1 MKQLL
6 TGSENRL
13 FSAIRIPKKFWFA
26 LGLALLMTLLCS
38 TALACRNP
46 NGECTGK
53 AYTYRYTD
61 DQWHQAECQ
70 SCGFT
75 YFAYHEIVQSAT
87 CQQPA
92 KCGKCNS
99 SFGGLGTHLLRSYQ
113 AREVTCIDKGWDA
126 YNKCAYCDYS
136 TKPYR
141 EMNALGHD
149 FVEYEGQAPTC
160 TEEGWHP
167 YKVCT
172 RGDLNTYWPIA
183 PLNHDL
189 VQHEGLDAT
198 CTAAGWN
205 AYEDCTRCDYTTF
218 SEAPALGHDF
228 VEYEGKD
235 PTCTEKGWHP
245 YKVCTR
251 GDLNTYWP
259 IAPLNHDLVQHE
271 GLDATCIDA
280 GWNAYEDCTR
290 CDYTTFSEAPA
301 LGHEYVSQTFAP
313 TCTADG
319 YTVSTCA
326 RCSESFTVNEGEK
339 LGHWFGEWQPDGN
352 RHRADCLRSGCG
364 YTSHTDCNLMD
375 CRLPGKEATV
385 VFQLCPVCGKG
396 SGGAQLALV
405 ENSSVAVMTGRLPA
419 GEAVVRMGEGAD
431 GTLLLSVAFETA
443 GRLSQ
448 ANGQMKITL
457 PAESFQNYGFALLN
471 AEGAETPLPVQEK
484 NGQIS
489 FLLDFTEPVCLL
501 RLTEKAA

>member
-1 MKQLL
+1 MDPLDREETRMKQLH
-6 TGSENRL
+6 TGSEARL

-61 DQWHQAECQ
+61 DQWHQVECQ

-75 YFAYHEIVQSAT
+75 YFAYHEIVRSAT

-99 SFGGLGTHLLRSYQ
+99 SFGGLGTHLLRNYP

-198 CTAAGWN
+198 C
-205 AYEDCTRCDYTTF
+205 
-218 SEAPALGHDF
+218 
-228 VEYEGKD
+228 
-235 PTCTEKGWHP
+235 
-245 YKVCTR
+245 
-251 GDLNTYWP
+251 
-259 IAPLNHDLVQHE
+259 
-271 GLDATCIDA
+271 IDA

-313 TCTADG
+313 TCTDDG

-385 VFQLCPVCGKG
+385 VFQLCPVCGKR
-396 SGGAQLALV
+396 SSGAQLALV
-405 ENSSVAVMTGRLPA
+405 ENSSVAVMTDRLPA

-431 GTLLLSVAFETA
+431 DTLLLSVAFETA

-448 ANGQMKITL
+448 ANGQMKVTL

>member
-1 MKQLL
+1 MKQLH
-6 TGSENRL
+6 TGSEARL

-75 YFAYHEIVQSAT
+75 YFAYHEIVRSAT

-99 SFGGLGTHLLRSYQ
+99 SFGGLGTHLLRSYP

-126 YNKCAYCDYS
+126 YNKCAYC
-136 TKPYR
+136 
-141 EMNALGHD
+141 
-149 FVEYEGQAPTC
+149 
-160 TEEGWHP
+160 TEE
-167 YKVCT
+167 
-172 RGDLNTYWPIA
+172 
-183 PLNHDL
+183 
-189 VQHEGLDAT
+189 
-198 CTAAGWN
+198 
-205 AYEDCTRCDYTTF
+205 
-218 SEAPALGHDF
+218 
-228 VEYEGKD
+228 
-235 PTCTEKGWHP
+235 GWHP

-385 VFQLCPVCGKG
+385 VFQLCPVCGKR
-396 SGGAQLALV
+396 SSGAQLALV
-405 ENSSVAVMTGRLPA
+405 ENISVAVMTDRLPA
-419 GEAVVRMGEGAD
+419 GEAGVRMGEGTD
-431 GTLLLSVAFETA
+431 DTLLLSVAFETA

-448 ANGQMKITL
+448 ANGQMKVTL

>member
-61 DQWHQAECQ
+61 DQWHQVECQ

-99 SFGGLGTHLLRSYQ
+99 SFGGLGTHLLRNYP

-160 TEEGWHP
+160 TEE
-167 YKVCT
+167 
-172 RGDLNTYWPIA
+172 
-183 PLNHDL
+183 
-189 VQHEGLDAT
+189 
-198 CTAAGWN
+198 
-205 AYEDCTRCDYTTF
+205 
-218 SEAPALGHDF
+218 
-228 VEYEGKD
+228 
-235 PTCTEKGWHP
+235 GWHP

-385 VFQLCPVCGKG
+385 VFQLCPVCGKR
-396 SGGAQLALV
+396 SSGAQLALV
-405 ENSSVAVMTGRLPA
+405 ENSSVAVMTDRLPA

-431 GTLLLSVAFETA
+431 DTLLLSVAFETA

-448 ANGQMKITL
+448 ANGQMKVTL

-501 RLTEKAA
+501 RLSEKAA

>member
-1 MKQLL
+1 MDPLDREETRMKQLH
-6 TGSENRL
+6 TGSEARL
-13 FSAIRIPKKFWFA
+13 FSAIRIPQKFWFA

-75 YFAYHEIVQSAT
+75 YFAYHEIVRSAT

-99 SFGGLGTHLLRSYQ
+99 SFGGLGTHLLRSYP

-160 TEEGWHP
+160 TEE
-167 YKVCT
+167 
-172 RGDLNTYWPIA
+172 
-183 PLNHDL
+183 
-189 VQHEGLDAT
+189 
-198 CTAAGWN
+198 
-205 AYEDCTRCDYTTF
+205 
-218 SEAPALGHDF
+218 
-228 VEYEGKD
+228 
-235 PTCTEKGWHP
+235 GWHP

-375 CRLPGKEATV
+375 CRLLGKEATV
-385 VFQLCPVCGKG
+385 VFQLCPVCGKR
-396 SGGAQLALV
+396 SSGAQLALV
-405 ENSSVAVMTGRLPA
+405 ENSSVAVMTDRLPA

-431 GTLLLSVAFETA
+431 DTLLLSVAFETA

-448 ANGQMKITL
+448 ANGQMKVTL

>member
-1 MKQLL
+1 MDPLDREETRMKQLH
-6 TGSENRL
+6 TGSEARL

-99 SFGGLGTHLLRSYQ
+99 SFGGLGSHLLRSYP

-141 EMNALGHD
+141 E
-149 FVEYEGQAPTC
+149 
-160 TEEGWHP
+160 
-167 YKVCT
+167 
-172 RGDLNTYWPIA
+172 LN
-183 PLNHDL
+183 
-189 VQHEGLDAT
+189 
-198 CTAAGWN
+198 
-205 AYEDCTRCDYTTF
+205 
-218 SEAPALGHDF
+218 ALGHDF

-301 LGHEYVSQTFAP
+301 LGHEYVAQTFAP

-364 YTSHTDCNLMD
+364 YTSHTDCILMD

-385 VFQLCPVCGKG
+385 VFQLCPVCGKR
-396 SGGAQLALV
+396 SSGAQLALV
-405 ENSSVAVMTGRLPA
+405 ENSSVAVMNDRLPA

-431 GTLLLSVAFETA
+431 DTLLLSVAFETA

-448 ANGQMKITL
+448 ANGQMKVTL

-484 NGQIS
+484 NGQNS

-501 RLTEKAA
+501 RLPEKAA

>member
-1 MKQLL
+1 MDPLDREETKMKQLL

-61 DQWHQAECQ
+61 DQWHQVECQ

-99 SFGGLGTHLLRSYQ
+99 SFGGLGTHLLRSYP

-160 TEEGWHP
+160 TEE
-167 YKVCT
+167 
-172 RGDLNTYWPIA
+172 
-183 PLNHDL
+183 
-189 VQHEGLDAT
+189 
-198 CTAAGWN
+198 
-205 AYEDCTRCDYTTF
+205 
-218 SEAPALGHDF
+218 
-228 VEYEGKD
+228 
-235 PTCTEKGWHP
+235 GWHP

-385 VFQLCPVCGKG
+385 VFQLCPVCGKR
-396 SGGAQLALV
+396 SSGAQLALV
-405 ENSSVAVMTGRLPA
+405 ENSSVAVMTDRLPA

-431 GTLLLSVAFETA
+431 DTLLLSVAFETA

-448 ANGQMKITL
+448 ANGQMKVTL

>member
-1 MKQLL
+1 MDPLDREETRMKQLH
-6 TGSENRL
+6 TGSEARL
-13 FSAIRIPKKFWFA
+13 FSAIRIPQKFWFA

-61 DQWHQAECQ
+61 DQWHQVECQ

-75 YFAYHEIVQSAT
+75 YFAYHEIVRSAT

-99 SFGGLGTHLLRSYQ
+99 SFGGLGTHLLRNYP

-198 CTAAGWN
+198 C
-205 AYEDCTRCDYTTF
+205 
-218 SEAPALGHDF
+218 
-228 VEYEGKD
+228 
-235 PTCTEKGWHP
+235 
-245 YKVCTR
+245 
-251 GDLNTYWP
+251 
-259 IAPLNHDLVQHE
+259 
-271 GLDATCIDA
+271 IDA

-313 TCTADG
+313 TCTDDG

-385 VFQLCPVCGKG
+385 VFQLCPVCGKR
-396 SGGAQLALV
+396 SSGAQLALV
-405 ENSSVAVMTGRLPA
+405 ENSSVAVMTDRLPA

-431 GTLLLSVAFETA
+431 DTLLLSVAFETA

-448 ANGQMKITL
+448 ANGQMKVTL

>member
-1 MKQLL
+1 MKQLH
-6 TGSENRL
+6 TGSEARL
-13 FSAIRIPKKFWFA
+13 FSAIRIPQKFWFA

-61 DQWHQAECQ
+61 DQWHQVECQ

-99 SFGGLGTHLLRSYQ
+99 SFGGLGSHLLRSYPAQ
-113 AREVTCIDKGWDA
+113 EVTCIDKGWDA

-198 CTAAGWN
+198 C
-205 AYEDCTRCDYTTF
+205 
-218 SEAPALGHDF
+218 
-228 VEYEGKD
+228 
-235 PTCTEKGWHP
+235 
-245 YKVCTR
+245 
-251 GDLNTYWP
+251 
-259 IAPLNHDLVQHE
+259 
-271 GLDATCIDA
+271 IDA

-313 TCTADG
+313 TCTDDG

-364 YTSHTDCNLMD
+364 YTSHTDCILMD

-385 VFQLCPVCGKG
+385 VFQLCPVCGKR
-396 SGGAQLALV
+396 SSGAQLALV
-405 ENSSVAVMTGRLPA
+405 ENSSVAVMTDRLPA
-419 GEAVVRMGEGAD
+419 GEAVVRMGEGTD
-431 GTLLLSVAFETA
+431 DTLLLSVAFETA

-448 ANGQMKITL
+448 ANGQMKVTL

>member
-1 MKQLL
+1 MKQLH
-6 TGSENRL
+6 TGSEARL

-61 DQWHQAECQ
+61 DQWHQVECQ

-99 SFGGLGTHLLRSYQ
+99 SFGGLGTHLLRNYP

-141 EMNALGHD
+141 E
-149 FVEYEGQAPTC
+149 
-160 TEEGWHP
+160 
-167 YKVCT
+167 
-172 RGDLNTYWPIA
+172 LN
-183 PLNHDL
+183 
-189 VQHEGLDAT
+189 
-198 CTAAGWN
+198 
-205 AYEDCTRCDYTTF
+205 
-218 SEAPALGHDF
+218 ALGHDF

-364 YTSHTDCNLMD
+364 YTSHTDCILMD

-385 VFQLCPVCGKG
+385 VFQLCPVCGKR
-396 SGGAQLALV
+396 SSGAQLALV
-405 ENSSVAVMTGRLPA
+405 ENSSVAVMTDRLPA

-431 GTLLLSVAFETA
+431 DTLLLSVAFETA

-448 ANGQMKITL
+448 ANGQMKVTL

>member
-1 MKQLL
+1 MKQLH
-6 TGSENRL
+6 TGSEARL
-13 FSAIRIPKKFWFA
+13 FSAIRIPQKFWFA

-75 YFAYHEIVQSAT
+75 YFAYHEIVRSAT

-99 SFGGLGTHLLRSYQ
+99 SFGGLGTHLLRSYP

-160 TEEGWHP
+160 TEE
-167 YKVCT
+167 
-172 RGDLNTYWPIA
+172 
-183 PLNHDL
+183 
-189 VQHEGLDAT
+189 
-198 CTAAGWN
+198 
-205 AYEDCTRCDYTTF
+205 
-218 SEAPALGHDF
+218 
-228 VEYEGKD
+228 
-235 PTCTEKGWHP
+235 GWHP

-385 VFQLCPVCGKG
+385 VFQLCPVCGKR
-396 SGGAQLALV
+396 SSGAQLALV
-405 ENSSVAVMTGRLPA
+405 DNSSVAVMTDRLPA

-431 GTLLLSVAFETA
+431 DTLLLSVAFETA

-448 ANGQMKITL
+448 ANGQMKVTL

>member
-1 MKQLL
+1 MDPLDREETKMKQLL
-6 TGSENRL
+6 TGSKNRL

-61 DQWHQAECQ
+61 DQWHQVECQ

-75 YFAYHEIVQSAT
+75 YFAYHEIVRSAT

-99 SFGGLGTHLLRSYQ
+99 SFGGLGTHLLRNYP

-141 EMNALGHD
+141 E
-149 FVEYEGQAPTC
+149 
-160 TEEGWHP
+160 
-167 YKVCT
+167 
-172 RGDLNTYWPIA
+172 LN
-183 PLNHDL
+183 
-189 VQHEGLDAT
+189 
-198 CTAAGWN
+198 
-205 AYEDCTRCDYTTF
+205 
-218 SEAPALGHDF
+218 ALGHDF

-271 GLDATCIDA
+271 GLDATCVDA

-385 VFQLCPVCGKG
+385 VFQLCPVCGKR
-396 SGGAQLALV
+396 SSGAQLALV
-405 ENSSVAVMTGRLPA
+405 ENVSVAVMTDRLPA

-431 GTLLLSVAFETA
+431 DTLLLSVAFETA

-448 ANGQMKITL
+448 ANGQMKVTL

>member
-1 MKQLL
+1 MKQLH
-6 TGSENRL
+6 TGSEARL
-13 FSAIRIPKKFWFA
+13 FSAIRIPQKFWFA

-61 DQWHQAECQ
+61 DQWHQVECQ

-75 YFAYHEIVQSAT
+75 YFAYHEIVRSAT

-99 SFGGLGTHLLRSYQ
+99 SFGGLGTHLLRSYP

-160 TEEGWHP
+160 TEE
-167 YKVCT
+167 
-172 RGDLNTYWPIA
+172 
-183 PLNHDL
+183 
-189 VQHEGLDAT
+189 
-198 CTAAGWN
+198 
-205 AYEDCTRCDYTTF
+205 
-218 SEAPALGHDF
+218 
-228 VEYEGKD
+228 
-235 PTCTEKGWHP
+235 GWHP

-364 YTSHTDCNLMD
+364 YTSHTDCILMD

-385 VFQLCPVCGKG
+385 VFQLCPVCGKR
-396 SGGAQLALV
+396 SSGAQLALV
-405 ENSSVAVMTGRLPA
+405 ENSSVAVMTDRLPA

-431 GTLLLSVAFETA
+431 DTLLISVAFETA

-448 ANGQMKITL
+448 ANGQMKVTL

>member
-1 MKQLL
+1 MDPLDREETRMKQLH
-6 TGSENRL
+6 TGSEAHL
-13 FSAIRIPKKFWFA
+13 FSAIRIPQKFWFA

-75 YFAYHEIVQSAT
+75 YFAYHEIVRSAT

-99 SFGGLGTHLLRSYQ
+99 SFGGLGTHLLRSYP

-160 TEEGWHP
+160 TEE
-167 YKVCT
+167 
-172 RGDLNTYWPIA
+172 
-183 PLNHDL
+183 
-189 VQHEGLDAT
+189 
-198 CTAAGWN
+198 
-205 AYEDCTRCDYTTF
+205 
-218 SEAPALGHDF
+218 
-228 VEYEGKD
+228 
-235 PTCTEKGWHP
+235 GWHP

-364 YTSHTDCNLMD
+364 YTSHTDCILMD

-385 VFQLCPVCGKG
+385 VFQLCPVCGKR
-396 SGGAQLALV
+396 SSGAQLALV
-405 ENSSVAVMTGRLPA
+405 ENSSVAVMTDRLPA

-431 GTLLLSVAFETA
+431 DTLLLSVAFETA

-448 ANGQMKITL
+448 ANGQMKVTL

>member
-1 MKQLL
+1 MDPLDREETKMKQLL
-6 TGSENRL
+6 TGSEARL
-13 FSAIRIPKKFWFA
+13 FSAIRIPQKFWFA

-75 YFAYHEIVQSAT
+75 YFAYHEIVRSAT

-99 SFGGLGTHLLRSYQ
+99 SFGGLGTHLLRSYP

-160 TEEGWHP
+160 TEE
-167 YKVCT
+167 
-172 RGDLNTYWPIA
+172 
-183 PLNHDL
+183 
-189 VQHEGLDAT
+189 
-198 CTAAGWN
+198 
-205 AYEDCTRCDYTTF
+205 
-218 SEAPALGHDF
+218 
-228 VEYEGKD
+228 
-235 PTCTEKGWHP
+235 GWHP

-364 YTSHTDCNLMD
+364 YTSHTDCILMD

-385 VFQLCPVCGKG
+385 VFQLCPVCGKR
-396 SGGAQLALV
+396 SSGAQLALV
-405 ENSSVAVMTGRLPA
+405 ENSSVAVMTDRLPA

-431 GTLLLSVAFETA
+431 DTLLLSVAFETA

-448 ANGQMKITL
+448 ANGQMKVTL

-484 NGQIS
+484 NGQVS

>member
-1 MKQLL
+1 MDPLDREETRMKQLH
-6 TGSENRL
+6 TGSEARL
-13 FSAIRIPKKFWFA
+13 FSAIRIPQKFWFA

-99 SFGGLGTHLLRSYQ
+99 SFGGLGTHLLRSYP

-160 TEEGWHP
+160 TEE
-167 YKVCT
+167 
-172 RGDLNTYWPIA
+172 
-183 PLNHDL
+183 
-189 VQHEGLDAT
+189 
-198 CTAAGWN
+198 
-205 AYEDCTRCDYTTF
+205 
-218 SEAPALGHDF
+218 
-228 VEYEGKD
+228 
-235 PTCTEKGWHP
+235 GWHP

-326 RCSESFTVNEGEK
+326 RCSESFTVSEGEK

-385 VFQLCPVCGKG
+385 VFQLCPVCGKR
-396 SGGAQLALV
+396 SSGAQLALV
-405 ENSSVAVMTGRLPA
+405 ENSSVAVMTDRLPA

-431 GTLLLSVAFETA
+431 DTLLLSVAFETA

-448 ANGQMKITL
+448 ANGQMKVTL

-489 FLLDFTEPVCLL
+489 FLLDFTELVCLL

>member
-1 MKQLL
+1 MDPLDREETRMKQLH
-6 TGSENRL
+6 TGSEARL
-13 FSAIRIPKKFWFA
+13 FSAIRIPQKFWFA

-53 AYTYRYTD
+53 TYTYRYTD
-61 DQWHQAECQ
+61 DQWHQVECQ

-75 YFAYHEIVQSAT
+75 YFAYHEIVRSAT

-99 SFGGLGTHLLRSYQ
+99 SFGGLGTHLLRNYP

-160 TEEGWHP
+160 TE
-167 YKVCT
+167 
-172 RGDLNTYWPIA
+172 
-183 PLNHDL
+183 
-189 VQHEGLDAT
+189 
-198 CTAAGWN
+198 
-205 AYEDCTRCDYTTF
+205 
-218 SEAPALGHDF
+218 
-228 VEYEGKD
+228 
-235 PTCTEKGWHP
+235 KGWHP
-245 YKVCTR
+245 YKVCTP

-313 TCTADG
+313 TCTDDG

-385 VFQLCPVCGKG
+385 VFQLCPVCGKR
-396 SGGAQLALV
+396 SSGAQLALV
-405 ENSSVAVMTGRLPA
+405 ENSSVAVMTDRLPA

-431 GTLLLSVAFETA
+431 DTLLLSVAFETA

-448 ANGQMKITL
+448 ANGQMKVTL

>member
-1 MKQLL
+1 MKQLH
-6 TGSENRL
+6 TGSEARL
-13 FSAIRIPKKFWFA
+13 FSAIRIPQKFWFA

-75 YFAYHEIVQSAT
+75 YFAYHEIVRSAT

-99 SFGGLGTHLLRSYQ
+99 SFGGLGTHLLRSYP

-160 TEEGWHP
+160 TEE
-167 YKVCT
+167 
-172 RGDLNTYWPIA
+172 
-183 PLNHDL
+183 
-189 VQHEGLDAT
+189 
-198 CTAAGWN
+198 
-205 AYEDCTRCDYTTF
+205 
-218 SEAPALGHDF
+218 
-228 VEYEGKD
+228 
-235 PTCTEKGWHP
+235 GWHP

-385 VFQLCPVCGKG
+385 VFQLCPVCGRR
-396 SGGAQLALV
+396 SSGAQLALV
-405 ENSSVAVMTGRLPA
+405 ENISFAVMTDRLPA

-431 GTLLLSVAFETA
+431 DTLLLSVAFETA

-448 ANGQMKITL
+448 ANGQMKVTL

>member
-1 MKQLL
+1 MDLLDREETKMKQLL
-6 TGSENRL
+6 TGSEARL
-13 FSAIRIPKKFWFA
+13 FSAIRIPQKFWFA

-70 SCGFT
+70 NCGFT

-99 SFGGLGTHLLRSYQ
+99 SFGGLGSHLLRSYP

-160 TEEGWHP
+160 TEE
-167 YKVCT
+167 
-172 RGDLNTYWPIA
+172 
-183 PLNHDL
+183 
-189 VQHEGLDAT
+189 
-198 CTAAGWN
+198 
-205 AYEDCTRCDYTTF
+205 
-218 SEAPALGHDF
+218 
-228 VEYEGKD
+228 
-235 PTCTEKGWHP
+235 GWHP

-364 YTSHTDCNLMD
+364 YTSHTDCILMD

-385 VFQLCPVCGKG
+385 VFQLCPVCGKR
-396 SGGAQLALV
+396 SSGAQLALV
-405 ENSSVAVMTGRLPA
+405 ENSSVAVMTDRLPA

-431 GTLLLSVAFETA
+431 DTLLLSVAFETA

-448 ANGQMKITL
+448 ANGQMKVTL

>member
-1 MKQLL
+1 MKQLH
-6 TGSENRL
+6 TGSEARL
-13 FSAIRIPKKFWFA
+13 FSAIRIPQKFWFA

-61 DQWHQAECQ
+61 DQWHQVECQ

-99 SFGGLGTHLLRSYQ
+99 SFGGLGSHLLRSYP

-149 FVEYEGQAPTC
+149 FVEYEGQA
-160 TEEGWHP
+160 
-167 YKVCT
+167 
-172 RGDLNTYWPIA
+172 
-183 PLNHDL
+183 
-189 VQHEGLDAT
+189 
-198 CTAAGWN
+198 
-205 AYEDCTRCDYTTF
+205 
-218 SEAPALGHDF
+218 
-228 VEYEGKD
+228 

-385 VFQLCPVCGKG
+385 VFQLCPVCGKR
-396 SGGAQLALV
+396 SSGAQLALV
-405 ENSSVAVMTGRLPA
+405 ENSSVAVMTDRLPA

-431 GTLLLSVAFETA
+431 DTLLLSVAFETA

-448 ANGQMKITL
+448 ANGQMKVTL

>member
-1 MKQLL
+1 MDPLDREETRMKQLL
-6 TGSENRL
+6 TGSEARL
-13 FSAIRIPKKFWFA
+13 FSAIRIPQKFWFA

-99 SFGGLGTHLLRSYQ
+99 SFGGLGTHLLRSYP
-113 AREVTCIDKGWDA
+113 AREVTCTDKGWDA

-141 EMNALGHD
+141 E
-149 FVEYEGQAPTC
+149 
-160 TEEGWHP
+160 
-167 YKVCT
+167 
-172 RGDLNTYWPIA
+172 LN
-183 PLNHDL
+183 
-189 VQHEGLDAT
+189 
-198 CTAAGWN
+198 
-205 AYEDCTRCDYTTF
+205 
-218 SEAPALGHDF
+218 ALGHDF

-326 RCSESFTVNEGEK
+326 RCRESFTVNEDEK
-339 LGHWFGEWQPDGN
+339 RGHWFGEWQPDGN

-364 YTSHTDCNLMD
+364 YTSHTDCILMD

-385 VFQLCPVCGKG
+385 VFQLCPVCGK
-396 SGGAQLALV
+396 SSSGAQLALV
-405 ENSSVAVMTGRLPA
+405 ENSSVAVMTDRLPA

-431 GTLLLSVAFETA
+431 DTLLLSVAFETA

-448 ANGQMKITL
+448 ANGQMKVTL

>member
-1 MKQLL
+1 MDPLDREETRMKQLL

-61 DQWHQAECQ
+61 DQWHQVECQ

-75 YFAYHEIVQSAT
+75 YFAYHEIVRSAT

-99 SFGGLGTHLLRSYQ
+99 SFGGLGTHLLRSYP

-160 TEEGWHP
+160 TEE
-167 YKVCT
+167 
-172 RGDLNTYWPIA
+172 
-183 PLNHDL
+183 
-189 VQHEGLDAT
+189 
-198 CTAAGWN
+198 
-205 AYEDCTRCDYTTF
+205 
-218 SEAPALGHDF
+218 
-228 VEYEGKD
+228 
-235 PTCTEKGWHP
+235 GWHP

-385 VFQLCPVCGKG
+385 VFQLCPVCGKR
-396 SGGAQLALV
+396 SSGAQLALV
-405 ENSSVAVMTGRLPA
+405 ENSSVAVMTDRLPA

-431 GTLLLSVAFETA
+431 DTLLLSVAFETA

-448 ANGQMKITL
+448 ANGQMKVTL

>member
-1 MKQLL
+1 MDPLDREETRMKQLH

-13 FSAIRIPKKFWFA
+13 FSAIRIPQKFWFA

-99 SFGGLGTHLLRSYQ
+99 SFGGLGTHLLRSYP

-160 TEEGWHP
+160 TEE
-167 YKVCT
+167 
-172 RGDLNTYWPIA
+172 
-183 PLNHDL
+183 
-189 VQHEGLDAT
+189 
-198 CTAAGWN
+198 
-205 AYEDCTRCDYTTF
+205 
-218 SEAPALGHDF
+218 
-228 VEYEGKD
+228 
-235 PTCTEKGWHP
+235 GWHP

-364 YTSHTDCNLMD
+364 YTSHTDCSLMD

-385 VFQLCPVCGKG
+385 VFQLCPVCGKR
-396 SGGAQLALV
+396 SSGAQLALV
-405 ENSSVAVMTGRLPA
+405 ENSSVAVMTDRLPA

-431 GTLLLSVAFETA
+431 DTLLLSVAFETA

-448 ANGQMKITL
+448 ANGQMKVTL

>member
-1 MKQLL
+1 MDPLDREETKMKQLH
-6 TGSENRL
+6 TGSEARL
-13 FSAIRIPKKFWFA
+13 FSAIRIPQKFWFA

-61 DQWHQAECQ
+61 DQWHQVECQ

-75 YFAYHEIVQSAT
+75 YFAYHEIVRSAT

-99 SFGGLGTHLLRSYQ
+99 SFGGLGTHLLRNYP

-198 CTAAGWN
+198 C
-205 AYEDCTRCDYTTF
+205 
-218 SEAPALGHDF
+218 
-228 VEYEGKD
+228 
-235 PTCTEKGWHP
+235 
-245 YKVCTR
+245 
-251 GDLNTYWP
+251 
-259 IAPLNHDLVQHE
+259 
-271 GLDATCIDA
+271 IDA

-313 TCTADG
+313 TCTDDG

-364 YTSHTDCNLMD
+364 YTSHTDCSLMD

-385 VFQLCPVCGKG
+385 VFQLCPVCGKR
-396 SGGAQLALV
+396 SSGAQLALV
-405 ENSSVAVMTGRLPA
+405 ENISVAVMTDRLPA

-431 GTLLLSVAFETA
+431 DTLLLSVAFETA

-448 ANGQMKITL
+448 ANGQMKVTL

>member
-1 MKQLL
+1 MDPLDREETRMKQLH
-6 TGSENRL
+6 TGSEARL
-13 FSAIRIPKKFWFA
+13 FSAIRIPQKFWFA

-99 SFGGLGTHLLRSYQ
+99 SFGGLGTHLLRSYP

-198 CTAAGWN
+198 C
-205 AYEDCTRCDYTTF
+205 
-218 SEAPALGHDF
+218 
-228 VEYEGKD
+228 
-235 PTCTEKGWHP
+235 
-245 YKVCTR
+245 
-251 GDLNTYWP
+251 
-259 IAPLNHDLVQHE
+259 
-271 GLDATCIDA
+271 IDA

-301 LGHEYVSQTFAP
+301 LGHEYVAQTFAP

-364 YTSHTDCNLMD
+364 YTSHTDCILMD

-385 VFQLCPVCGKG
+385 VFQLCPVCGKR
-396 SGGAQLALV
+396 SSGAQLALV
-405 ENSSVAVMTGRLPA
+405 ENISVAVMTDRLPA

-431 GTLLLSVAFETA
+431 DTLLLSVAFETA

-448 ANGQMKITL
+448 ANGQMKVTL

>member
-1 MKQLL
+1 MDPLDREETRMKQLL

-61 DQWHQAECQ
+61 DQWHQVECQ

-75 YFAYHEIVQSAT
+75 YFAYHEIVRSAT

-99 SFGGLGTHLLRSYQ
+99 SFGGLGSHLLRSYP

-198 CTAAGWN
+198 C
-205 AYEDCTRCDYTTF
+205 
-218 SEAPALGHDF
+218 
-228 VEYEGKD
+228 
-235 PTCTEKGWHP
+235 
-245 YKVCTR
+245 
-251 GDLNTYWP
+251 
-259 IAPLNHDLVQHE
+259 
-271 GLDATCIDA
+271 IDA

-301 LGHEYVSQTFAP
+301 LGHAYGSQTFAP

-364 YTSHTDCNLMD
+364 YTSHTDCILMD

-385 VFQLCPVCGKG
+385 VFQLCPVCGKR
-396 SGGAQLALV
+396 SSGAQLALV
-405 ENSSVAVMTGRLPA
+405 ENSSVAVMTDRLPA

-431 GTLLLSVAFETA
+431 DTLLLSVAFETA

-448 ANGQMKITL
+448 ANGQMKVTL

>member
-1 MKQLL
+1 MDLLDREETKMKQLL
-6 TGSENRL
+6 TGSEARL
-13 FSAIRIPKKFWFA
+13 FSAIRIPQKFWFA

-53 AYTYRYTD
+53 AYTYRYKD

-75 YFAYHEIVQSAT
+75 YFAYHEIVRSAT

-99 SFGGLGTHLLRSYQ
+99 SFGGLGTHLLRSYP

-198 CTAAGWN
+198 C
-205 AYEDCTRCDYTTF
+205 
-218 SEAPALGHDF
+218 
-228 VEYEGKD
+228 
-235 PTCTEKGWHP
+235 
-245 YKVCTR
+245 
-251 GDLNTYWP
+251 
-259 IAPLNHDLVQHE
+259 
-271 GLDATCIDA
+271 IDA

-301 LGHEYVSQTFAP
+301 LGHEYVAQTFAP

-364 YTSHTDCNLMD
+364 YTSHTDFILMD

-385 VFQLCPVCGKG
+385 VFQLCPVCGKR
-396 SGGAQLALV
+396 SSGAQLALV
-405 ENSSVAVMTGRLPA
+405 ENSSVAVMTDRLPA

-431 GTLLLSVAFETA
+431 DTLLLSVAFETA

-448 ANGQMKITL
+448 ANGQMKVTL

>member
-1 MKQLL
+1 MDPLDREETKMKQLL

-61 DQWHQAECQ
+61 DQWHQVECQ

-75 YFAYHEIVQSAT
+75 YFAYHEIVRSAT

-99 SFGGLGTHLLRSYQ
+99 SFGGLGTHLLRSYP

-160 TEEGWHP
+160 TEE
-167 YKVCT
+167 
-172 RGDLNTYWPIA
+172 
-183 PLNHDL
+183 
-189 VQHEGLDAT
+189 
-198 CTAAGWN
+198 
-205 AYEDCTRCDYTTF
+205 
-218 SEAPALGHDF
+218 
-228 VEYEGKD
+228 
-235 PTCTEKGWHP
+235 GWHP

-385 VFQLCPVCGKG
+385 VFQLCPVCGKR
-396 SGGAQLALV
+396 SSGAQLALV
-405 ENSSVAVMTGRLPA
+405 ENSSVAVMTDRLPA

-431 GTLLLSVAFETA
+431 DTLLLSVAFETA

-448 ANGQMKITL
+448 ANGQMKVTL

>member
-1 MKQLL
+1 MDPLDREETRMKQLL
-6 TGSENRL
+6 TGSEARL
-13 FSAIRIPKKFWFA
+13 FSAIRIPQKFWFA

-99 SFGGLGTHLLRSYQ
+99 SFGGLGTHLLRSYP
-113 AREVTCIDKGWDA
+113 AREVTCTDKGWDA

-141 EMNALGHD
+141 E
-149 FVEYEGQAPTC
+149 
-160 TEEGWHP
+160 
-167 YKVCT
+167 
-172 RGDLNTYWPIA
+172 LN
-183 PLNHDL
+183 
-189 VQHEGLDAT
+189 
-198 CTAAGWN
+198 
-205 AYEDCTRCDYTTF
+205 
-218 SEAPALGHDF
+218 ALGHDF

-364 YTSHTDCNLMD
+364 YTSHTDCILMD

-385 VFQLCPVCGKG
+385 VFQLCPVCGK
-396 SGGAQLALV
+396 SSSGAQLALV
-405 ENSSVAVMTGRLPA
+405 ENSSVAVMTDRLPA

-431 GTLLLSVAFETA
+431 DTLLLSVAFETA

-448 ANGQMKITL
+448 ANGQMKVTL

>member
-1 MKQLL
+1 MKQLH
-6 TGSENRL
+6 TGSEARL
-13 FSAIRIPKKFWFA
+13 FSAIRIPQKFWFA

-75 YFAYHEIVQSAT
+75 YFAYHEIVRSAT

-99 SFGGLGTHLLRSYQ
+99 SFGGLGTHLLRNYP

-172 RGDLNTYWPIA
+172 RGDLNTYWPI
-183 PLNHDL
+183 
-189 VQHEGLDAT
+189 
-198 CTAAGWN
+198 
-205 AYEDCTRCDYTTF
+205 
-218 SEAPALGHDF
+218 S
-228 VEYEGKD
+228 
-235 PTCTEKGWHP
+235 
-245 YKVCTR
+245 
-251 GDLNTYWP
+251 
-259 IAPLNHDLVQHE
+259 PLNHDLVQHE

-385 VFQLCPVCGKG
+385 VFQLCPVCGKR
-396 SGGAQLALV
+396 SSGAQLALV
-405 ENSSVAVMTGRLPA
+405 ENSSVAVMTDRLPA

-431 GTLLLSVAFETA
+431 DTLLLSVAFETA

-448 ANGQMKITL
+448 ANGQMKVTL

>member
-1 MKQLL
+1 MKQLH
-6 TGSENRL
+6 TGSEARL
-13 FSAIRIPKKFWFA
+13 FSAIRIPQKFWFA

-75 YFAYHEIVQSAT
+75 YFAYHEIVRSAT

-99 SFGGLGTHLLRSYQ
+99 SFGGLGTHLLRSYP

-160 TEEGWHP
+160 TEE
-167 YKVCT
+167 
-172 RGDLNTYWPIA
+172 
-183 PLNHDL
+183 
-189 VQHEGLDAT
+189 
-198 CTAAGWN
+198 
-205 AYEDCTRCDYTTF
+205 
-218 SEAPALGHDF
+218 
-228 VEYEGKD
+228 
-235 PTCTEKGWHP
+235 GWHP

-385 VFQLCPVCGKG
+385 VFQLCPVCGKR
-396 SGGAQLALV
+396 SSGAQLALV
-405 ENSSVAVMTGRLPA
+405 ENISVAVMTDRLPA

-431 GTLLLSVAFETA
+431 DTLLLSVAFETA

-448 ANGQMKITL
+448 ANGQMKVTL

>member
-1 MKQLL
+1 MDPLDREETRMKQLH
-6 TGSENRL
+6 TGSEARL
-13 FSAIRIPKKFWFA
+13 FSAIRIPQKFWFA

-75 YFAYHEIVQSAT
+75 YFAYHEIVRSAT

-99 SFGGLGTHLLRSYQ
+99 SFGGLGTHLLRNYP

-160 TEEGWHP
+160 TEE
-167 YKVCT
+167 
-172 RGDLNTYWPIA
+172 
-183 PLNHDL
+183 
-189 VQHEGLDAT
+189 
-198 CTAAGWN
+198 
-205 AYEDCTRCDYTTF
+205 
-218 SEAPALGHDF
+218 
-228 VEYEGKD
+228 
-235 PTCTEKGWHP
+235 GWHP

-385 VFQLCPVCGKG
+385 VFQLCPVCGKR
-396 SGGAQLALV
+396 SSGAQLALV
-405 ENSSVAVMTGRLPA
+405 ENSYVAVMTDRLPA

-431 GTLLLSVAFETA
+431 DTLLLSVAFETA

-448 ANGQMKITL
+448 ANGQMKVTL

>member
-1 MKQLL
+1 MKQLH
-6 TGSENRL
+6 TGSEARL
-13 FSAIRIPKKFWFA
+13 FSAIRIPQKFWFA

-99 SFGGLGTHLLRSYQ
+99 SFGGLGTHLLRSYP

-198 CTAAGWN
+198 C
-205 AYEDCTRCDYTTF
+205 
-218 SEAPALGHDF
+218 
-228 VEYEGKD
+228 
-235 PTCTEKGWHP
+235 
-245 YKVCTR
+245 
-251 GDLNTYWP
+251 
-259 IAPLNHDLVQHE
+259 
-271 GLDATCIDA
+271 IDA

-290 CDYTTFSEAPA
+290 CDYTTFSEDPA

-385 VFQLCPVCGKG
+385 VFQLCPVCGKR
-396 SGGAQLALV
+396 SSGAQLALV
-405 ENSSVAVMTGRLPA
+405 ENISVAVMTDRLPA

-431 GTLLLSVAFETA
+431 DTLLLSVAFETA

-448 ANGQMKITL
+448 ANGQMKVTL

>member
-1 MKQLL
+1 MKQLH
-6 TGSENRL
+6 TGSEARL
-13 FSAIRIPKKFWFA
+13 FSAIRIPQKFWFA

-75 YFAYHEIVQSAT
+75 YFAYHEIVRSAT

-99 SFGGLGTHLLRSYQ
+99 SFGGLGTHLLRSYP

-160 TEEGWHP
+160 TEE
-167 YKVCT
+167 
-172 RGDLNTYWPIA
+172 
-183 PLNHDL
+183 
-189 VQHEGLDAT
+189 
-198 CTAAGWN
+198 
-205 AYEDCTRCDYTTF
+205 
-218 SEAPALGHDF
+218 
-228 VEYEGKD
+228 
-235 PTCTEKGWHP
+235 GWHP

-385 VFQLCPVCGKG
+385 VFQLCPVCGKR
-396 SGGAQLALV
+396 SSGAQLALV
-405 ENSSVAVMTGRLPA
+405 ENVSVAVMTDRLPA

-431 GTLLLSVAFETA
+431 DTLLLSVAFETA

-448 ANGQMKITL
+448 ANGQMKVTL

-501 RLTEKAA
+501 RLTEKEA

>member
-1 MKQLL
+1 MDLLDREETKMKQLL
-6 TGSENRL
+6 TGSEARL
-13 FSAIRIPKKFWFA
+13 FSAIRIPQKFWFA

-75 YFAYHEIVQSAT
+75 YFAYHEIVRSAT

-99 SFGGLGTHLLRSYQ
+99 SFGGLGTHLLRSYP

-198 CTAAGWN
+198 C
-205 AYEDCTRCDYTTF
+205 
-218 SEAPALGHDF
+218 
-228 VEYEGKD
+228 
-235 PTCTEKGWHP
+235 
-245 YKVCTR
+245 
-251 GDLNTYWP
+251 
-259 IAPLNHDLVQHE
+259 
-271 GLDATCIDA
+271 IDA

-301 LGHEYVSQTFAP
+301 LGHEYVAQTFTP

-364 YTSHTDCNLMD
+364 YTSHTDFILMD

-385 VFQLCPVCGKG
+385 VFQLCPVCGKR
-396 SGGAQLALV
+396 SSGAQLALV
-405 ENSSVAVMTGRLPA
+405 ENSSVAVMTDRLPA

-431 GTLLLSVAFETA
+431 DTLLLSVAFETA

-448 ANGQMKITL
+448 ANGQMKVTL

>member
-1 MKQLL
+1 MDPLDREETRMKQLL

-13 FSAIRIPKKFWFA
+13 FSAIRIPQKFWFA

-75 YFAYHEIVQSAT
+75 YFAYHEIVRSAT

-99 SFGGLGTHLLRSYQ
+99 SFGGLGTHLLRSYP

-160 TEEGWHP
+160 TEE
-167 YKVCT
+167 
-172 RGDLNTYWPIA
+172 
-183 PLNHDL
+183 
-189 VQHEGLDAT
+189 
-198 CTAAGWN
+198 
-205 AYEDCTRCDYTTF
+205 
-218 SEAPALGHDF
+218 
-228 VEYEGKD
+228 
-235 PTCTEKGWHP
+235 GWHP

-385 VFQLCPVCGKG
+385 VFQLCPVCGKR
-396 SGGAQLALV
+396 SSGAQLALV
-405 ENSSVAVMTGRLPA
+405 ENSSVAVMTDRLPA

-431 GTLLLSVAFETA
+431 DTLLLSVAFETA

-448 ANGQMKITL
+448 ANGQMKVTL

>member
-1 MKQLL
+1 MKQLH
-6 TGSENRL
+6 TGSEARL
-13 FSAIRIPKKFWFA
+13 FSAIRIPQKFWFA

-61 DQWHQAECQ
+61 DQWHQVECQ

-75 YFAYHEIVQSAT
+75 YFAYHEIVRSAT

-99 SFGGLGTHLLRSYQ
+99 SFGGLGTHLLRSYP

-160 TEEGWHP
+160 TEE
-167 YKVCT
+167 
-172 RGDLNTYWPIA
+172 
-183 PLNHDL
+183 
-189 VQHEGLDAT
+189 
-198 CTAAGWN
+198 
-205 AYEDCTRCDYTTF
+205 
-218 SEAPALGHDF
+218 
-228 VEYEGKD
+228 
-235 PTCTEKGWHP
+235 GWHP

-385 VFQLCPVCGKG
+385 VFQLCPVCGKR
-396 SGGAQLALV
+396 SSGAQLALV
-405 ENSSVAVMTGRLPA
+405 ENSSVAVMTDRLPA

-431 GTLLLSVAFETA
+431 DTLLLSVAFETA

-448 ANGQMKITL
+448 ANGQMKVTL

-501 RLTEKAA
+501 HLTEKAA

>member
-1 MKQLL
+1 MKQLH
-6 TGSENRL
+6 TGSEARL

-99 SFGGLGTHLLRSYQ
+99 SFGGLGTHLLRNYP

-160 TEEGWHP
+160 TEEGWP
-167 YKVCT
+167 
-172 RGDLNTYWPIA
+172 
-183 PLNHDL
+183 
-189 VQHEGLDAT
+189 
-198 CTAAGWN
+198 
-205 AYEDCTRCDYTTF
+205 
-218 SEAPALGHDF
+218 
-228 VEYEGKD
+228 
-235 PTCTEKGWHP
+235 P

-301 LGHEYVSQTFAP
+301 LGHEYVAQTFAP

-385 VFQLCPVCGKG
+385 VFQLCPVCGKR
-396 SGGAQLALV
+396 SSGAQLALV
-405 ENSSVAVMTGRLPA
+405 ENSSVAVMTDRLPA

-431 GTLLLSVAFETA
+431 DTLLLSVAFETA

-448 ANGQMKITL
+448 ANGQMKVTL
-457 PAESFQNYGFALLN
+457 PAEPFQNYGFALLN

>member
-1 MKQLL
+1 MKQLH
-6 TGSENRL
+6 TGSEARL
-13 FSAIRIPKKFWFA
+13 FSAIRIPQKFWFA

-61 DQWHQAECQ
+61 DQWHQVECQ

-75 YFAYHEIVQSAT
+75 YFAYHEIVRSAT

-99 SFGGLGTHLLRSYQ
+99 SFGGLGTHLLRSYP

-198 CTAAGWN
+198 C
-205 AYEDCTRCDYTTF
+205 
-218 SEAPALGHDF
+218 
-228 VEYEGKD
+228 
-235 PTCTEKGWHP
+235 
-245 YKVCTR
+245 
-251 GDLNTYWP
+251 
-259 IAPLNHDLVQHE
+259 
-271 GLDATCIDA
+271 IDA

-290 CDYTTFSEAPA
+290 CDYTTFSEEPA

-385 VFQLCPVCGKG
+385 VFQLCPVCGKR
-396 SGGAQLALV
+396 SSGAQLALV
-405 ENSSVAVMTGRLPA
+405 ENSSVAVMTDRLPA

-431 GTLLLSVAFETA
+431 DTLLLSVAFETA

-448 ANGQMKITL
+448 ANGQMKVTL

>member
-1 MKQLL
+1 MKQLH
-6 TGSENRL
+6 TGSEARL
-13 FSAIRIPKKFWFA
+13 FSAIRIPQKFWSA

-75 YFAYHEIVQSAT
+75 YFAYHEIVRSAT

-99 SFGGLGTHLLRSYQ
+99 SFGGLGSHLLRSYP

-198 CTAAGWN
+198 C
-205 AYEDCTRCDYTTF
+205 
-218 SEAPALGHDF
+218 
-228 VEYEGKD
+228 
-235 PTCTEKGWHP
+235 
-245 YKVCTR
+245 
-251 GDLNTYWP
+251 
-259 IAPLNHDLVQHE
+259 
-271 GLDATCIDA
+271 IDA

-301 LGHEYVSQTFAP
+301 LGHEYVAQTFAP

-364 YTSHTDCNLMD
+364 YTSHTACNLMD

-385 VFQLCPVCGKG
+385 VFQLCPVCGKR
-396 SGGAQLALV
+396 SSGAQLALV
-405 ENSSVAVMTGRLPA
+405 ENISVAVMTDRLPA
-419 GEAVVRMGEGAD
+419 GEAVVRMSEGAD
-431 GTLLLSVAFETA
+431 DTLLLSVAFETA

-448 ANGQMKITL
+448 ANGQMKVTL